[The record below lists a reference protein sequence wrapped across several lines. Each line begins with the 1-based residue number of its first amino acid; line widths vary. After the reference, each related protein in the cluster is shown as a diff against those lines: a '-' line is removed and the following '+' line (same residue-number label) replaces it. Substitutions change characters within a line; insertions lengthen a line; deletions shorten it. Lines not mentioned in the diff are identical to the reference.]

1 MKKIVIMSDNHSNW
15 KVNVPDGDIFIHCG
29 DYSYTGSQKSLKKF
43 NDFLGNLPHKHKLY
57 VPGNHELGYEKDY
70 NLYEETITNGTNING
85 KVVEING
92 LKIFGSSVT
101 PTFGRW
107 AFMMDDEQRKRYW
120 ENAPEDVSILVSHGP
135 MWGILDTVDGLEI
148 EPGKPEHLG
157 CKYFRKYIERVQPK
171 LVAHGHIH
179 DSYGQMVLKT
189 WDSND
194 DIICVN
200 AALLDEKYKL
210 VNEPVVVEI

>member
-1 MKKIVIMSDNHSNW
+1 MSDNHSNW

-85 KVVEING
+85 KVVEIDG
-92 LKIFGSSVT
+92 LKIFGSSIT

-157 CKYFRKYIERVQPK
+157 CIHLRKYVEKVQPK

-179 DSYGQMVLKT
+179 DSYGQMTLKT